1 MPFKKLTII
10 LLLAL
15 LSACSTL
22 PHGFEPWPQ
31 AQQAFRQDALWH
43 GGDGAASL
51 ALNADRTLWLFGDTF
66 IGASRPKSQIVR
78 NSLGLAEAD
87 KPLTFSWKAGPQAF
101 FRGSD
106 AAWLWPGSGLRLN
119 KWLLLFLMEAEPAE
133 NQLGFK
139 ISRARAVMVTNPDA
153 PPAEW
158 QQYRLKMPQD
168 TAGIILGSG
177 NLLIIGD
184 YLFALSAQRDS
195 LAAHLVRWPLKD
207 ARRGDLTRPQYWS
220 GQAWQSKAALSRPI
234 FENAQLEFGVIR
246 THGGFAAIHTR
257 ALTDPVVVMRT
268 SKSLLGPWSEPQ
280 VIYQPPEASVLGN
293 LVYAAKPHPEL
304 GGQRLVISYAVN
316 STDFM
321 RLLNDETL
329 YYPVL
334 IRSKPYLKAR

>member
-1 MPFKKLTII
+1 MQFRKLPVF

-15 LSACSTL
+15 LSACSVL
-22 PHGFEPWPQ
+22 PHDFAPWPQ
-31 AQQAFRQDALWH
+31 AQPAFQQDALWH

-51 ALNADRTLWLFGDTF
+51 ALDSDRTLWLFGDTF

-78 NSLGLAEAD
+78 NSLGVAEPD
-87 KPLTFSWKAGPQAF
+87 KPLTFAWNPGPQAF
-101 FRGSD
+101 FKGSD
-106 AAWLWPGSGLRLN
+106 AAWLWPGSGARLD

-139 ISRARAVMVTNPDA
+139 ISRAKAVMVTNPDA

-158 QQYRLKMPQD
+158 RQYRLKLPQD

-177 NLLIIGD
+177 SLLTVGD
-184 YLFALSAQRDS
+184 YLFALSAQRDT

-207 ARRGDLTRPQYWS
+207 ARRGDLTKPQYWN
-220 GQAWQSKAALSRPI
+220 GHVWQTKANLSRPI
-234 FENAQLEFGVIR
+234 FEDAQLEFGVIR

-257 ALTDPVVVMRT
+257 SLTDPAVVMRT
-268 SKSLLGPWSEPQ
+268 SKSLLGPWSRPQ
-280 VIYQPPEASVLGN
+280 VIYQPPEARVAGN

-304 GGQRLVISYAVN
+304 GGLRLVISYAVN
-316 STDFM
+316 STDFV